1 MYAFSETTIWTI
13 TVKVDII
20 MVMVLAYWPLILYHF
35 SIVCVFVFI
44 CDIMYFMTRL
54 KSYKWTHGLDNTGIQ
69 VEFQRKCIYFSILVE
84 ANLLIRRNTYHDKS
98 ELLIITLD

>member
-1 MYAFSETTIWTI
+1 MRY
-13 TVKVDII
+13 
-20 MVMVLAYWPLILYHF
+20 Y
-35 SIVCVFVFI
+35 VFH
-44 CDIMYFMTRL
+44 DKT
-54 KSYKWTHGLDNTGIQ
+54 YKWTHGLDNTGIQ